1 MPHAIANT
9 TTVLITVA
17 KFELTPSISTFARI
31 EVSAAKIADRNAKT
45 TRIMLPSYAFSILNL
60 VSCYLH
66 DLELAEIAKDSVKTT
81 CSTFLNAL
89 CVLSVLRGFILI
101 NRKAR
106 RERKDF
112 CKDYLFNFPQC
123 PLRTLRS

>member
-45 TRIMLPSYAFSILNL
+45 TCIMLPSYAFSILNL

-66 DLELAEIAKDSVKTT
+66 DLELAEIAKDSAMSFHT
-81 CSTFLNAL
+81 NA
-89 CVLSVLRGFILI
+89 ILH
-101 NRKAR
+101 
-106 RERKDF
+106 
-112 CKDYLFNFPQC
+112 YSQ
-123 PLRTLRS
+123 RS